1 MTGNSFQ
8 RHINDDDTPGEP
20 KPIYYVIKD
29 MDTPAEAK
37 RIEEAR
43 AFIGPELFDALLN
56 PEIQHGEGE
65 ANKEG
70 DYIY

>member
-1 MTGNSFQ
+1 
-8 RHINDDDTPGEP
+8 
-20 KPIYYVIKD
+20 

>member
-1 MTGNSFQ
+1 MKK
-8 RHINDDDTPGEP
+8 PGP
-20 KPIYYVIKD
+20 LL
-29 MDTPAEAK
+29 
-37 RIEEAR
+37 AR
-43 AFIGPELFDALLN
+43 SSSDALLN